1 MREWKATLTSEKSF
15 SGWIFNSAQPPK
27 GTLGMSARRI
37 LASVPH
43 NASPLSPRRQI
54 SIACG
59 TSVLLPAAAISCL
72 GAFQPP
78 AVTAVSRSSS
88 PAAEKLH
95 KAQTQRFRAVSSASA
110 LYPEHPSVSRPSRA
124 APDLR
129 PVIEAAPNSGY
140 SDYLPSC
147 SVGGRRVR

>member
-110 LYPEHPSVSRPSRA
+110 LYPEHPSVSRPSGPRRM
-124 APDLR
+124 R
-129 PVIEAAPNSGY
+129 PVIEAASNSGY

-147 SVGGRRVR
+147 SVGGRRVQ

>member
-110 LYPEHPSVSRPSRA
+110 LYPEHPSVSRPSGPRRM
-124 APDLR
+124 R

>member
-110 LYPEHPSVSRPSRA
+110 LYPEHPSVSRPSGPRRT
-124 APDLR
+124 R

-140 SDYLPSC
+140 SGYLPSC

>member
-1 MREWKATLTSEKSF
+1 
-15 SGWIFNSAQPPK
+15 
-27 GTLGMSARRI
+27 MSARRI
-37 LASVPH
+37 ASVLH
-43 NASPLSPRRQI
+43 NAFAPRQI

-110 LYPEHPSVSRPSRA
+110 LYPEHPSVSRPSKHRA
-124 APDLR
+124 CAPLLR
-129 PVIEAAPNSGY
+129 QLRTRVILITCPAAALAVGVSNKQTPGREHYVKIRSGEVVATRPR
-140 SDYLPSC
+140 SP
-147 SVGGRRVR
+147 

>member
-1 MREWKATLTSEKSF
+1 
-15 SGWIFNSAQPPK
+15 
-27 GTLGMSARRI
+27 MSARRI
-37 LASVPH
+37 ASVLH
-43 NASPLSPRRQI
+43 NAYPL
-54 SIACG
+54 A
-59 TSVLLPAAAISCL
+59 L
-72 GAFQPP
+72 FQPP
-78 AVTAVSRSSS
+78 AVTARQQIVVTGG
-88 PAAEKLH
+88 PLH

>member
-27 GTLGMSARRI
+27 GTLHSLAAPPSYYPPPRFRALALFSRRP
-37 LASVPH
+37 SQ
-43 NASPLSPRRQI
+43 R
-54 SIACG
+54 
-59 TSVLLPAAAISCL
+59 
-72 GAFQPP
+72 
-78 AVTAVSRSSS
+78 VSRSSS

-95 KAQTQRFRAVSSASA
+95 KAQTQRFRAVSCVGVISGAP
-110 LYPEHPSVSRPSRA
+110 LCKQTFRA

-147 SVGGRRVR
+147 SVGGRRVE

>member
-1 MREWKATLTSEKSF
+1 
-15 SGWIFNSAQPPK
+15 
-27 GTLGMSARRI
+27 MSARRI
-37 LASVPH
+37 ASVLH
-43 NASPLSPRRQI
+43 NGSRSDPLPR
-54 SIACG
+54 
-59 TSVLLPAAAISCL
+59 L
-72 GAFQPP
+72 FQPP
-78 AVTAVSRSSS
+78 AVTARQQIVVTGG
-88 PAAEKLH
+88 PKLH

-147 SVGGRRVR
+147 SVGGRRVQ

>member
-15 SGWIFNSAQPPK
+15 SGRIFNSAQPPK

-110 LYPEHPSVSRPSRA
+110 LYPEHPSGNRPSGPRRM
-124 APDLR
+124 R

-140 SDYLPSC
+140 SDYLPSR
-147 SVGGRRVR
+147 SVGGRRVQ

>member
-37 LASVPH
+37 LDRAAQRFSTLAPPPNLHSLRQLRPTTRRRDFVPWRFSAAGPHSASVD
-43 NASPLSPRRQI
+43 RRHRR
-54 SIACG
+54 
-59 TSVLLPAAAISCL
+59 P
-72 GAFQPP
+72 
-78 AVTAVSRSSS
+78 
-88 PAAEKLH
+88 EKLH

-110 LYPEHPSVSRPSRA
+110 LYPEHPSVNRPSGPRRM
-124 APDLR
+124 R

>member
-27 GTLGMSARRI
+27 GTLGMSARR

-95 KAQTQRFRAVSSASA
+95 KAQTQRFRAVSSGSA
-110 LYPEHPSVSRPSRA
+110 LYPEHPSVNRPSGPRRM
-124 APDLR
+124 R

-147 SVGGRRVR
+147 SVGGRRVQ